1 MKDGNKELC
10 KWSLKAG
17 IERNVEELID
27 CVTFRDIALMQAA
40 HIFKLNGMDLGDAA
54 DDFVKPELRAWF
66 ELYNDMQNNGLHWRI
81 VNWECKWQGK
91 S

>member
-1 MKDGNKELC
+1 MKDGNKELD
-10 KWSLKAG
+10 KLSLKEG
-17 IERNVEELID
+17 ITRNIEELID